1 MSTQAVNRREA
12 LRRLA
17 IGGAGVATMPAWVE
31 TLSALAL
38 DHAHTQKRAAATAA
52 AWKPKVFTPQQND
65 TVITL
70 TELIIPQTDTPG
82 AKAAKVNE
90 FIDTVLADA
99 KPADREKF
107 LAGLSWVD
115 ERATKLNGSAFVK
128 NTPDQQVALL
138 QRLSDAADAKN
149 AAAQAAARAT
159 MKVTEQ
165 KQEKQEKSAESPA
178 TAAVKEAEAEDPA
191 GVDFFTAIKS
201 MTITG
206 YYTSEPGMRQ
216 ELGDDGTVFFTEF
229 KGCTHPEHQLSQSQ

>member
-1 MSTQAVNRREA
+1 MATALNRREA

-17 IGGAGVATMPAWVE
+17 MGGAGVATMPAWVE

-38 DHAHTQKRAAATAA
+38 DHAHPQKRAAATTA
-52 AWKPKVFTPQQND
+52 AWKPKVFTPHQNE
-65 TVITL
+65 TVVTL

-99 KPADREKF
+99 KAPEREKF
-107 LAGLSWVD
+107 LAGLAWID
-115 ERATKLNGSAFVK
+115 NGATKANGSPFVK
-128 NTPDQQVALL
+128 NTPEQQVALL
-138 QRLSDAADAKN
+138 TRLSNAADAKN
-149 AAAQAAARAT
+149 AAAQAAARAQIKGAAT
-159 MKVTEQ
+159 TNQSAASAAATE
-165 KQEKQEKSAESPA
+165 P
-178 TAAVKEAEAEDPA
+178 EDPA

-216 ELGDDGTVFFTEF
+216 ELGDDGTMFFTEF
-229 KGCTHPEHQLSQSQ
+229 KGCTHPEHQISQ